1 MLDEEAESEDSEV
14 IDIAAVGQS
23 IRVRKFGS
31 LAGKRIE
38 ACLWPATQAR
48 AGVEVLC
55 VLPAVVGGDDGEEGV
70 VVGRSD

>member
-31 LAGKRIE
+31 LAAKRIE
-38 ACLWPATQAR
+38 ACLWPR
-48 AGVEVLC
+48 HRPGLV
-55 VLPAVVGGDDGEEGV
+55 
-70 VVGRSD
+70 